1 VRCGDG
7 VKFAGQLEALR
18 VDIEQSNEPRMGAR
32 RDGGAVVRVERR
44 RRWSDD
50 EKLAILKETT
60 QPGAIMAVV
69 ARRSGIGTGQL
80 YTWRRQLLQSAMA
93 GFVPVELASSAPQ
106 TKSTE
111 IGRIEIGRQGGFTVS
126 IDRLVDRAALK
137 LVLEVVGE
145 IDR

>member
-1 VRCGDG
+1 M
-7 VKFAGQLEALR
+7 
-18 VDIEQSNEPRMGAR
+18 SAR

-60 QPGAIMAVV
+60 QPGAIMSVV
-69 ARRSGIGTGQL
+69 ARRYGIGTGQL

-93 GFVPVELASSAPQ
+93 GFVPVELTSSAPPAQ
-106 TKSTE
+106 SSE
-111 IGRIEIGRQGGFTVS
+111 SGRIEISRPGGFTVS

>member
-1 VRCGDG
+1 MNV
-7 VKFAGQLEALR
+7 AGQMEALR
-18 VDIEQSNEPRMGAR
+18 VDIEQSNVPCMGGH
-32 RDGGAVVRVERR
+32 RDGGAVIRVERR

-69 ARRSGIGTGQL
+69 ARRHGIGTGQL
-80 YTWRRQLLQSAMA
+80 YTWRKQLLRSAMA
-93 GFVPVELASSAPQ
+93 GFVPVELAGSAPP

-111 IGRIEIGRQGGFTVS
+111 IGRIEIRRHGGFTVS
-126 IDRLVDRAALK
+126 VDRLVDPAALK

-145 IDR
+145 VDR

>member
-1 VRCGDG
+1 MRCGDG
-7 VKFAGQLEALR
+7 VKFAGQMEALR
-18 VDIEQSNEPRMGAR
+18 VDIEQSNEPRMSAR
-32 RDGGAVVRVERR
+32 RDDGAVVRVERR

-69 ARRSGIGTGQL
+69 ARRHGIGTGQL

-111 IGRIEIGRQGGFTVS
+111 IGRIEIGRRGGFTVS